1 MPESGGA
8 YPSAASVTCMLIA
21 VAGSPERW
29 IDGSVGE
36 QAKSIPG
43 VWGSMLSFLGGSH
56 ACIGYKFA
64 LYEYAIFPSAAAGF
78 IDAHIERRSC
88 CMR

>member
-1 MPESGGA
+1 
-8 YPSAASVTCMLIA
+8 MLIA

-64 LYEYAIFPSAAAGF
+64 LYEYAIFPSAAACF
-78 IDAHIERRSC
+78 TDAHTERRSC